1 VTQKTDHF
9 RIGVD
14 LKWRLIRTRKKQAD
28 FPNNIIRW
36 LISRILLFVLPQK
49 VNKKLQKAL
58 RSAIPKQAWFCF
70 HLNVLFKADFYP
82 QAPSS
87 EKLSSAGDFLLSSE
101 LPACSKLFV

>member
-1 VTQKTDHF
+1 MQLFSDHF

-49 VNKKLQKAL
+49 VNKK
-58 RSAIPKQAWFCF
+58 
-70 HLNVLFKADFYP
+70 VKADFYP

-87 EKLSSAGDFLLSSE
+87 EKLSSAGDFLLASE
-101 LPACSKLFV
+101 LPACTKLFV

>member
-1 VTQKTDHF
+1 MMELFDFILNTAISGVIQGDHF

-28 FPNNIIRW
+28 FPNDIIRW
-36 LISRILLFVLPQK
+36 LISRILLFVLTQK
-49 VNKKLQKAL
+49 VNKKVKAY
-58 RSAIPKQAWFCF
+58 
-70 HLNVLFKADFYP
+70 FYP

-101 LPACSKLFV
+101 LPACTKLFV